1 MRRFRTPRVGFT
13 ALVLVALL
21 GPLAFAGAAGAGSSS
36 RNRFVNDMNGANE
49 NPDADP
55 DGRGIARIE
64 LTADATAGTGEV
76 CFKVTFDRTGTPNRG
91 HIHVGVAEANGG
103 IVVPLF
109 ELVGMPADARN
120 DALERGRLEDCVP
133 ADPAVVQLIVANPA
147 GYYVNLHNARYPGGA
162 IRCQLVD

>member
-36 RNRFVNDMNGANE
+36 RNRFVNNMEGSQE
-49 NPDADP
+49 VPPADP

-64 LTADATAGTGEV
+64 IDPAANEV
-76 CFKVTFDRTGTPNRG
+76 CFKVRFDSTGTPNRG
-91 HIHVGVAEANGG
+91 HIHVGVAGANGG

-120 DALERGRLEDCVP
+120 DALERGRLDGCVTV
-133 ADPAVVQLIVANPA
+133 DPTVVDLDAIVDNPA
-147 GYYVNLHNARYPGGA
+147 GYYVNLHNARFPAGA